1 MKNFVIIPAGGK
13 GVRSGFAAPKQY
25 IKFAG
30 KELIVYT
37 LEVFQKNKFIDNII
51 LAAEPKYFN
60 LLLELKKKY
69 HITKISSLVEGG
81 KTRQDSVYNAL
92 KSISAKK
99 NDLIIV
105 HDAARP
111 LISPDVLTNSINLA
125 KKKGNAVVC
134 VKVSD
139 TLIKGSNKVDSYLNR
154 EEVLYVQTPQIFK
167 YKDLMDAMLNAY
179 KNNFIG
185 TDESMLVKRM
195 GKEIYIAEGS
205 LLNFK
210 VTTKSDLE
218 LFSWLVRKK

>member
-37 LEVFQKNKFIDNII
+37 LEVFQKNKFIDDII
-51 LAAEPKYFN
+51 LSAEPKYFN

-134 VKVSD
+134 VKVRD